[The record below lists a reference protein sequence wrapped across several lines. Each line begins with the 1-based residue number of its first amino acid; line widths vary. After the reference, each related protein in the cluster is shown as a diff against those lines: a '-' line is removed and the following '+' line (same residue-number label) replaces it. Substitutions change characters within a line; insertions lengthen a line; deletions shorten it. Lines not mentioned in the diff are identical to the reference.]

1 MDMVLA
7 FLVGAAWGV
16 FVAPVVRDVL
26 GISDGAEDR

>member
-1 MDMVLA
+1 MDILWA

-26 GISDGAEDR
+26 GVSDGAEDR